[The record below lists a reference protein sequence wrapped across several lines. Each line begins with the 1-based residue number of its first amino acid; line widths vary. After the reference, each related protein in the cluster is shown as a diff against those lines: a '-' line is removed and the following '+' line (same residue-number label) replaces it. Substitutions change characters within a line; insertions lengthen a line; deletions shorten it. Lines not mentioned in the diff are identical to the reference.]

1 VRAAIFHGPGS
12 VTVGERPDPVV
23 LAASRADASGAQS
36 FRPTL
41 REFCRALSTLVGN
54 RAFD

>member
-1 VRAAIFHGPGS
+1 MTESR
-12 VTVGERPDPVV
+12 ERPDPVV

-54 RAFD
+54 RAVD